1 MDERLL
7 SLAHHLAEENFLAGS
22 GPGGQN
28 ANKVATQVQLRINVL
43 KLGLSTFVFKR
54 LKSIA
59 GKKLTASGYLLL
71 STKKHRSQE
80 ANRLEV
86 RASLERILQEAHNIP
101 KPRAKSRINR
111 LKKAQRLK
119 TKKIRS
125 EVKLKR
131 TKIRM
136 PIGD

>member
-28 ANKVATQVQLRINVL
+28 ANKVATEVQLRINVL
-43 KLGLSTFVFKR
+43 KLGLSAFVFKR

-101 KPRAKSRINR
+101 KPRANSNKPP
-111 LKKAQRLK
+111 KKGSAPED
-119 TKKIRS
+119 KKIRS